1 MKQKK
6 KLLRQF
12 SQNNEPRNR
21 YQVEKKDGFYYAY
34 EEDGGGQDWG
44 PTHFG
49 VFVSEEE
56 ARACLRKQQKGHIDK
71 KKSKHRKK

>member
-6 KLLRQF
+6 QLLRQTA
-12 SQNNEPRNR
+12 QDDGRRGR
-21 YQVEKKDGFYYAY
+21 YQVMQKGGFYYAY
-34 EEDGGGQDWG
+34 QEDGGGQDRG

-56 ARACLRKQQKGHIDK
+56 ARACLRRQQRGHIEK
-71 KKSKHRKK
+71 KKSGQRSK

>member
-6 KLLRQF
+6 LLLPHPD
-12 SQNNEPRNR
+12 EGHLGR
-21 YQVEKKDGFYYAY
+21 YMVEKKGGFYYAY
-34 EEDGGGQDWG
+34 REDGGGQDRG

-56 ARACLRKQQKGHIDK
+56 ARACLRRQQKHPVDK

>member
-6 KLLRQF
+6 QLLRQTA
-12 SQNNEPRNR
+12 QDDGRRGR
-21 YQVEKKDGFYYAY
+21 YQVGQRDGFYYAY
-34 EEDGGGQDWG
+34 QEDGGGQDRG

-56 ARACLRKQQKGHIDK
+56 ARKRVFGVSRKPVRFFDLRKAPN
-71 KKSKHRKK
+71 